1 MARLLRIGWL
11 QVLHR
16 PKQPQS
22 DLCQHENQRRGEQ
35 CQQEIPRHA
44 SAASRH
50 CPLLFGPF
58 FRVALRGNH
67 AGRLLPR
74 VALLLIGSMA
84 LATCADSSRTSGSS
98 RPTVALVFR
107 FDDYSARSDTALEKP
122 ILESFRRTH
131 TPLTVSVIP
140 RVASISSFDPSPQE
154 GVPLPEE
161 KIQLLKAALRAGG
174 VEVALHGF
182 SHQTVRRKI
191 GNVFLKPFGR
201 YHSEF
206 IGVDE
211 ASQRKKIS
219 EGRGILER
227 ELGVRA
233 ETFVPPWNG
242 YDQTTLRVL
251 ESLGFTTF
259 SAARRGPVDLAS
271 PLHFLPRTCDLQ
283 EVQSAVRAA
292 RESLADGPLV
302 VVLFHHYDFVESD
315 PQAGQLSL
323 PDLDKTLDWV
333 SAQSDLRVM
342 TLGDASR
349 LLPDTGARQFY
360 WNRNALLW
368 QITPPWVNL
377 TIHWPPR
384 GVYLSLPA
392 ARRAKIFLWCV
403 VLLLY
408 GFLALA
414 GTAIARFGTKRL
426 LRRQPFLLWSA
437 RVLCVVAL
445 LAVLL
450 YVFWDLEPYWAGVA
464 AIAWL
469 AGFCVGLL

>member
-1 MARLLRIGWL
+1 MF
-11 QVLHR
+11 
-16 PKQPQS
+16 QS
-22 DLCQHENQRRGEQ
+22 RGGSIRRSGFRSSPNPE
-35 CQQEIPRHA
+35 RAADSHA
-44 SAASRH
+44 S
-50 CPLLFGPF
+50 
-58 FRVALRGNH
+58 
-67 AGRLLPR
+67 RLLPPAA
-74 VALLLIGSMA
+74 ALLVCAAFLPA
-84 LATCADSSRTSGSS
+84 LAAPARSAQAFHN
-98 RPTVALVFR
+98 PIALVFR
-107 FDDYSARSDTALEKP
+107 FDDYSAKSDTALEKA
-122 ILESFRRTH
+122 ILESFRRAH
-131 TPLTVSVIP
+131 TPLTVSVVP
-140 RVASISSFDPSPQE
+140 RVASISAFDPSPQE
-154 GVPLPEE
+154 GLPLPEE
-161 KIQLLKAALRAGG
+161 KIQLLRKALQEGG

-191 GNVFLKPFGR
+191 GNAYLKPFGR

-211 ASQRKKIS
+211 AIQRKKIS
-219 EGRGILER
+219 EGREILER
-227 ELGVRA
+227 DLGVLAR
-233 ETFVPPWNG
+233 TFVPPWNG
-242 YDQTTLRVL
+242 YDRTTLRVL
-251 ESLGFTTF
+251 GSLGFTTF

-283 EVQSAVRAA
+283 DVESAVSAA
-292 RESLADGPLV
+292 RESLADDPIV
-302 VVLFHHYDFVESD
+302 VVLFHQYDFVEND
-315 PQAGQLSL
+315 PQAGQISL
-323 PDLDKTLDWV
+323 ADLDKTLDWV

-368 QITPPWVNL
+368 QVTPPWVNL

-408 GFLALA
+408 GSLALA

-426 LRRQPFLLWSA
+426 LRRHPFLIWA
-437 RVLCVVAL
+437 TRILCIVAL

-464 AIAWL
+464 AISWL